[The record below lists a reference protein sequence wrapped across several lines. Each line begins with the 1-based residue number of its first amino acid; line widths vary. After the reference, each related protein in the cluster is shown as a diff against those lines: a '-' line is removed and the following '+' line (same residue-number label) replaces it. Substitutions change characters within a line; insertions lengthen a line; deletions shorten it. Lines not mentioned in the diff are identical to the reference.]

1 MRQEPQLLEMQSEER
16 PVELQSETAMNP
28 KATPKRVL
36 VVDDEARIADTLTA
50 IFRNAGYEAVAAYD
64 GSSALAHCEFFHP
77 DLVVTD
83 VVMPGMTGV
92 EMAIQMRQQYP
103 ACKILLFSGQAATAN
118 LLEEARR
125 SGYDFE
131 LLTKPVHPAEL
142 LAKLCT

>member
-28 KATPKRVL
+28 RATPKRVL

-64 GSSALAHCEFFHP
+64 GSSALAQCESFRP
-77 DLVVTD
+77 DLVITD
-83 VVMPGMTGV
+83 VVMPGMTGI
-92 EMAIQMRQQYP
+92 EMAIQVKQLYP
-103 ACKILLFSGQAATAN
+103 TCKILLFSGQLATAN
-118 LLEEARR
+118 LLDDTRK
-125 SGYDFE
+125 SGHDFE